1 LKIIWS
7 PLAIQKISEYADI
20 IALDKPMVVKKW
32 TEEIFDSVQRV
43 SDLPYS
49 GKLVPEIKRDE
60 IREVFNGNYRIIYKI
75 SSDAIHVLTVRHRRQ
90 LLDEK
95 DLTQIAR

>member
-60 IREVFNGNYRIIYKI
+60 IREVFNGNYRIIYKY
-75 SSDAIHVLTVRHRRQ
+75 HP
-90 LLDEK
+90 
-95 DLTQIAR
+95 TQFTF